1 MYELTMDFS
10 EKPVCTDSD
19 LNSVLKHVAE
29 KIVGKILTISQR
41 RALFSSLGLRI
52 RGHRYQINGVNYPEA
67 LAA

>member
-10 EKPVCTDSD
+10 ENPVCTDSD
-19 LNSVLKHVAE
+19 INSVLKHVAE

-52 RGHRYQINGVNYPEA
+52 KGHRYQINGVSDAESI
-67 LAA
+67 AA